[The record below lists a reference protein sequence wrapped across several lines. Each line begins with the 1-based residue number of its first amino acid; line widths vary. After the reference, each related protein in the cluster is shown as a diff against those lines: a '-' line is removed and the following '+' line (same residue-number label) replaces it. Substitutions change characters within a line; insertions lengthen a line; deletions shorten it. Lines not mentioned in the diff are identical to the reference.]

1 MRRKLLL
8 ADDSITVQRVIELT
22 FADEDLDVSTVGDGG
37 QAIALIERDR
47 PDIVFADLT
56 MPVRDGYGVAEHVKR
71 TPALAGQT
79 RVVLLTGAFEPVD
92 QERVGLL
99 GVDGVLAKPFEPRA
113 AIALVHELLAKPPQ
127 AAKPRDDRTAAAGYP
142 FEPGAGGPRS
152 TPAELDD
159 YFQRLD
165 EALASAGLVASSAV
179 RDMLAESKTG
189 RGGAAPDEKGGGKA
203 RAGAGAAGAKTTD
216 AAGAGEDGAGREKDE
231 ARPTAS
237 AADVARVAEADG
249 GKPGASAAAAG
260 AITAAPGTGG
270 AAPGVAGALASL
282 AEAVKE
288 KKTQMSATPSVPAS
302 GTLVDAFSALLAEE
316 QGEAAPA
323 DRGTGN
329 PSSAGAPS
337 SSPSFAGG
345 LSQSASDESSAGTA
359 LASGAGTGDRAGTGA
374 ASGTGVGVGGAGLG
388 GVDMGIDGDVA
399 SGAAPGSG
407 VAASD
412 SSGVTSASA
421 AAADS
426 SAAGADAE
434 NGGHAAASG
443 LVALGSAGSGSTSA
457 TPALPALPMTD
468 EFLDAVARR
477 IVDQYGERILRE
489 VVTAQVVDIAER
501 LVREE
506 IERLKAAADRV

>member
-99 GVDGVLAKPFEPRA
+99 GVDGVLAKPFEPRV

-189 RGGAAPDEKGGGKA
+189 RGGGAPDEKRGGKA
-203 RAGAGAAGAKTTD
+203 RDGAAAAGARTTD

-237 AADVARVAEADG
+237 AADVARVAAADG
-249 GKPGASAAAAG
+249 VKPGASAAAAG

-329 PSSAGAPS
+329 SSSAGASPS
-337 SSPSFAGG
+337 SSSFAGA
-345 LSQSASDESSAGTA
+345 LSQSAIDEASAGTA
-359 LASGAGTGDRAGTGA
+359 LASGAGTGDRVETGA
-374 ASGTGVGVGGAGLG
+374 ASGAGVGVGGVGLG
-388 GVDMGIDGDVA
+388 GVDIVDADRANGAA
-399 SGAAPGSG
+399 SGSDLT
-407 VAASD
+407 ASD
-412 SSGVTSASA
+412 SSGFTSAPA
-421 AAADS
+421 AAGVS
-426 SAAGADAE
+426 SATGVEAE
-434 NGGHAAASG
+434 NTGRAAASG
-443 LVALGSAGSGSTSA
+443 LVALGSAGSGSASA